1 VKKITGSAL
10 DRLVDAGEEYY
21 ATLSRSRSK
30 ALRSCCPR
38 PIHWWLSPGWPRSRG
53 FVHLAN
59 RARPLRQRLDVRRVH
74 AIANASV
81 GHQELCLKL
90 FCRPIAT
97 RVHPPSIRDS
107 SRASLTSP
115 CRNRI
120 RLFFFFFFFLFMFA
134 QHEATSRIRG
144 QGPLH
149 GITRALFGVQCC
161 RRNPAQP
168 SLLRKIGGKVGMKRQ
183 AVVDHSTG
191 WISSSPSVPTLTL
204 SSPTTS
210 CSSPNPRHG

>member
-1 VKKITGSAL
+1 MRGRNTTLRYLAVARKLSGAVAQGRFIGGCHLVGPEAGASCIWPIAHAHCASASTFDVYTRL
-10 DRLVDAGEEYY
+10 PTHQSGIKNCASNFSAGQSPPEFTPRASETALGPHLHRLVVI
-21 ATLSRSRSK
+21 
-30 ALRSCCPR
+30 AL
-38 PIHWWLSPGWPRSRG
+38 G
-53 FVHLAN
+53 
-59 RARPLRQRLDVRRVH
+59 
-74 AIANASV
+74 
-81 GHQELCLKL
+81 
-90 FCRPIAT
+90 
-97 RVHPPSIRDS
+97 
-107 SRASLTSP
+107 
-115 CRNRI
+115 
-120 RLFFFFFFFLFMFA
+120 FFFFLFMFA